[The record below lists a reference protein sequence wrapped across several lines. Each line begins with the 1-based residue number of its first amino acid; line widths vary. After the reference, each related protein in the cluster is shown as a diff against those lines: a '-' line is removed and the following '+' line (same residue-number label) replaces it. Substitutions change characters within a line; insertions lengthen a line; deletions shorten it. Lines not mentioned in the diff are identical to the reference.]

1 MSVTY
6 PALSSRRVRLIQVC
20 VGIRHYVLLIR
31 PPGVYRVDRDT
42 ALLTEVLRDRVR
54 GRHVLDVGAGTGALA
69 IAAAR
74 AGAASVTAVDLSRR
88 SAAATWL
95 NSRLHR
101 APVSVRCG
109 DLFTPVR
116 GQRFDVVVAN
126 PPYVPAPTQDP
137 ARYRMARCW
146 DGGHDGRLLLDR
158 LCSGL
163 PDVLTADGTALI
175 VHSEVCGEQATT
187 AAMTAVGLDAGVVA
201 RATLPFGPVM
211 QARAALLEGRGLIS
225 PGQRSEEIVVVA
237 GTRR

>member
-6 PALSSRRVRLIQVC
+6 PALSSRRVCLVQVC
-20 VGIRHYVLLIR
+20 VGTHHDVLLIR

-42 ALLTEVLRDRVR
+42 ALLTEVLPERVR

-101 APVSVRCG
+101 VPVSVRCG

-116 GQRFDVVVAN
+116 GRRFDVVLAN
-126 PPYVPAPTQDP
+126 PPYVPGPTQDP

-146 DGGHDGRLLLDR
+146 DGGQDGRLLLDR

-163 PDVLTADGTALI
+163 PDVLTADGIALI
-175 VHSEVCGEQATT
+175 VHSEVCGEEASI
-187 AAMTAVGLDAGVVA
+187 AAMAAVGLDARVVA

-211 QARAALLEGRGLIS
+211 RARAALLEGRGLIS
-225 PGQRSEEIVVVA
+225 PGQRTEEIVVVA
-237 GTRR
+237 GAR

>member
-1 MSVTY
+1 M
-6 PALSSRRVRLIQVC
+6 
-20 VGIRHYVLLIR
+20 LLIR
-31 PPGVYRVDRDT
+31 PPGVYRADRDT

-69 IAAAR
+69 IAAAQ

-88 SAAATWL
+88 STAATWL
-95 NSRLHR
+95 NSRLHG
-101 APVSVRCG
+101 VSIGVQRG

-116 GQRFDVVVAN
+116 GRRFDVVVAN
-126 PPYVPAPTQDP
+126 PLYVPARTQDP

-158 LCSGL
+158 ICSGL
-163 PDVLTADGTALI
+163 PDVLTADACALI
-175 VHSEVCGEQATT
+175 VHSEVCGEQATV
-187 AAMTAVGLDAGVVA
+187 AAMSAVGLDARVVA

-211 QARAALLEGRGLIS
+211 RARAALLEGRGLITA
-225 PGQRSEEIVVVA
+225 GQRTEEIVVVA

>member
-1 MSVTY
+1 
-6 PALSSRRVRLIQVC
+6 LIQVST
-20 VGIRHYVLLIR
+20 GIRHTVLLIR
-31 PPGVYRVDRDT
+31 PPGVYRIDRDT
-42 ALLTEVLRDRVR
+42 ALLTEVLQDRVR
-54 GRHVLDVGAGTGALA
+54 SRHVLDVGAGTGALA
-69 IAAAR
+69 IAAAH

-88 SAAATWL
+88 SVAATWL

-101 APVSVRCG
+101 VPVNVRCG
-109 DLFTPVR
+109 DLFAPVR
-116 GQRFDVVVAN
+116 GRRFDVVVAN

-163 PDVLTADGTALI
+163 PDVLAAEGSALI
-175 VHSEVCGEQATT
+175 VHSEVCGEQATI
-187 AAMTAVGLDAGVVA
+187 AAMAAVGLDARVVA

-211 QARAALLEGRGLIS
+211 RARAALLEGRGLIS
-225 PGQRSEEIVVVA
+225 TGQRTEEIVVVA

>member
-1 MSVTY
+1 M
-6 PALSSRRVRLIQVC
+6 
-20 VGIRHYVLLIR
+20 LLIR

-42 ALLTEVLRDRVR
+42 TLLTEVLRDRVR

-69 IAAAR
+69 IAAGQAD
-74 AGAASVTAVDLSRR
+74 AASVTAVDLSRR

-101 APVSVRCG
+101 VAVTVRCG

-116 GQRFDVVVAN
+116 GRRFDVVVAN
-126 PPYVPAPTQDP
+126 PPYVPARTQDP

-163 PDVLTADGTALI
+163 ADVLTADGTALV
-175 VHSEVCGEQATT
+175 VHSEVCGEQATI
-187 AAMTAVGLDAGVVA
+187 AAMSAVGLDAQVVA

-211 QARAALLEGRGLIS
+211 RARAALLEGRGVIA

-237 GTRR
+237 GARR

>member
-1 MSVTY
+1 LISVG
-6 PALSSRRVRLIQVC
+6 
-20 VGIRHYVLLIR
+20 VGTPYDVLLIR
-31 PPGVYRVDRDT
+31 PPGVYRAQSDT

-101 APVSVRCG
+101 VPVAVRCG
-109 DLFTPVR
+109 DLLAPVR
-116 GQRFDVVVAN
+116 GPRFDVVVAN
-126 PPYVPAPTQDP
+126 PPYVPAATRDP

-158 LCSGL
+158 LCAGL
-163 PDVLTADGTALI
+163 PEVLTDDGTALI
-175 VHSEVCGEQATT
+175 VHSEVCGEQATI
-187 AAMTAVGLDAGVVA
+187 AAMEAVGLDASVIA
-201 RATLPFGPVM
+201 RAELPFGPVM
-211 QARAALLEGRGLIS
+211 RARAALLEGRGMIA
-225 PGQRSEEIVVVA
+225 PGQRTEEIVVVA
-237 GTRR
+237 GARR

>member
-1 MSVTY
+1 
-6 PALSSRRVRLIQVC
+6 
-20 VGIRHYVLLIR
+20 VLLIR

-69 IAAAR
+69 IAAAQ

-101 APVSVRCG
+101 VPVTVRCG

-116 GQRFDVVVAN
+116 GRRFDVVVAN
-126 PPYVPAPTQDP
+126 PPYVPAAGPNP
-137 ARYRMARCW
+137 ARYRIARCW
-146 DGGHDGRLLLDR
+146 DGGQDGRLLLDR

-163 PDVLTADGTALI
+163 PDVLADDGCALV
-175 VHSEVCGEQATT
+175 VHSEVCGERATI
-187 AAMTAVGLDAGVVA
+187 AAMNAVGLDAGVVA
-201 RATLPFGPVM
+201 RAVLPFGPVM
-211 QARAALLEGRGLIS
+211 RARAALLEARGLIT
-225 PGQRSEEIVVVA
+225 PGQRAEEIVVVA
-237 GTRR
+237 GRR